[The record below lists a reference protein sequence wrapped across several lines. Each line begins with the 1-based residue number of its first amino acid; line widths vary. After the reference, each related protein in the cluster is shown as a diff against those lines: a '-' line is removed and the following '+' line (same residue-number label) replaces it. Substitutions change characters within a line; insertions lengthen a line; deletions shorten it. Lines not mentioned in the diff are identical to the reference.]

1 MRGLRHG
8 FLRLASG
15 FALCLSGCLFSGCL
29 FSGCER
35 RPLLD
40 QDFRT
45 RVQVRVNLDGIQNV
59 TCDIYND
66 KVPVPEIDPEVMHVL
81 FYDGNGIATESY
93 ITTREK
99 DSEGKTV
106 ISGEVS
112 VAPGSYRLLAYNFGT
127 ESTLVSGLGSYEG
140 ALASAETVSETLASR
155 YKASTGEE
163 GAVVYE
169 PDHLL
174 VAREPD
180 EVIPPHTGLYTVET
194 EARTVV
200 ESYYLQVKVDGLEY
214 VSGAQAWLSGLVE
227 NCAIASGGRSGL
239 PGVTEYIPLIK
250 SDDKGE
256 PVICAVFNTF
266 GRIEGSTNELKVTF
280 DLKTTDGKSVRRTF
294 DISDLFLTEN
304 CVKHHWLLLD
314 EVIKIDPPKNAGGG
328 FDPSVDDWDD
338 EHHDIL
344 I

>member
-1 MRGLRHG
+1 MRSLRHG
-8 FLRLASG
+8 FLKLASG
-15 FALCLSGCLFSGCL
+15 AALCVLSGCL

-35 RPLLD
+35 RPLED

-66 KVPVPEIDPEVMHVL
+66 KIPVPTIDPEVMHVL

-93 ITTREK
+93 ISSREE

-112 VAPGSYRLLAYNFGT
+112 VTPGTYRVLAYNFGT
-127 ESTLVSGLGSYEG
+127 ETTLISGLGSYEG
-140 ALASAETVSETLASR
+140 ALASAAAVSETIASR

-163 GAVVYE
+163 GVVVYE
-169 PDHLL
+169 PDHLV

-180 EVIPPHTGLYTVET
+180 EVIPPHTGLYTI
-194 EARTVV
+194 EAECRTVV

-227 NCAIASGGRSGL
+227 SCAIASGGRSGL
-239 PGVTEYIPLIK
+239 PGVTEYIPLLK

-256 PVICAVFNTF
+256 PVICAVFNTL
-266 GRIEGSTNELKVTF
+266 GRIDGSTNELNVTF
-280 DLKTTDGKSVRRTF
+280 DLKTTDGKSVRKTF

>member
-1 MRGLRHG
+1 MRGLIPSMRFG
-8 FLRLASG
+8 LRRLALEVAACM
-15 FALCLSGCLFSGCL
+15 FLGCLT
-29 FSGCER
+29 GCER

-66 KVPVPEIDPEVMHVL
+66 KIPVPEIDPEVMHVL
-81 FYDGNGIATESY
+81 FYDGSGIATESY
-93 ITTREK
+93 ISGRTV

-112 VAPGSYRLLAYNFGT
+112 VAPGSYRMLAYNFGT
-127 ESTLVSGLGSYEG
+127 ETTLISGLGSYEG
-140 ALASAETVSETLASR
+140 AVASAAAVSETIASR

-163 GAVVYE
+163 NMVVYE
-169 PDHLL
+169 PDHLT

-180 EVIPPHTGLYTVET
+180 EVIPPHTDLYTI
-194 EARTVV
+194 EAECRTVV
-200 ESYYLQVKVDGLEY
+200 ESYYLQIKVDGLEY

-227 NCAIASGGRSGL
+227 SCAIASGGRSGL
-239 PGVTEYIPLIK
+239 PGVTEYIPLLK

-256 PVICAVFNTF
+256 PVICAVFNTL

-280 DLKTTDGKSVRRTF
+280 DLKTTDGKSVRKTF